1 MTSRLTAERQFA
13 RLRFAKLA
21 SIEIVFFLVQTGNI
35 RFNVYV
41 TNYLLLLTGRMAKKK
56 KKNQQQPIF
65 NEWLLS
71 KRVCKVGRISQETFS

>member
-56 KKNQQQPIF
+56 KKTNNNQF
-65 NEWLLS
+65 LMSGCFLREYV
-71 KRVCKVGRISQETFS
+71 K